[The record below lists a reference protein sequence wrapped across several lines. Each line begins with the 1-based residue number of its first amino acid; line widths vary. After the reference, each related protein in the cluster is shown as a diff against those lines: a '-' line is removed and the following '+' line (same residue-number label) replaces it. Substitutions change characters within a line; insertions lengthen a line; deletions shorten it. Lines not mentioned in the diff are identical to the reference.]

1 MRFTADAKTT
11 AELKRIV
18 KALGCFCIQL
28 EVNAVGSCVLFG
40 DAQPQGTDACQFTC
54 EFEVS
59 DYEPGVIAVR
69 AREFAKA
76 LGSAKTLTVVDNNA
90 NGFRI
95 ETLPGP
101 LGGDTTAAW
110 GLGGGACYF
119 DRFALA
125 EFAYWRSAAPKKKDS
140 RASLHGVWFEVRPQD
155 STVYGYGTN
164 GLIACYSQASA
175 AYGEATQKKFR
186 FLPAPIVSLM
196 CRAGEVYMLD
206 TEIPEGHKPKDEEK
220 KLSKGVEVLP
230 RDSYQVSFTLGGVDV
245 RVYVYTQL
253 GRIKLESVI
262 PEYTNMS
269 AELDFSEVTIEALK
283 KAPHAG
289 DKCSNLT
296 VVMPGGYSM
305 QGAHLTFDGGAADGW
320 LFDTTVSIGVLATL
334 PEFACAGMPAEL
346 CITAPALS
354 VVLDGL
360 LPEKYG
366 RVSIKTNLEFPRMGC
381 ASPVVVEANHRSA
394 LVMPL
399 KITCP
404 SREAFY
410 GLCKEVLFWLVDSNN
425 PDMTEDELTDKEGVI
440 KAINTMWNDSV
451 DLLPGYPVDWA
462 DFVRRVL
469 PVIRAEARKKI
480 EA

>member
-1 MRFTADAKTT
+1 
-11 AELKRIV
+11 
-18 KALGCFCIQL
+18 
-28 EVNAVGSCVLFG
+28 
-40 DAQPQGTDACQFTC
+40 
-54 EFEVS
+54 
-59 DYEPGVIAVR
+59 
-69 AREFAKA
+69 
-76 LGSAKTLTVVDNNA
+76 
-90 NGFRI
+90 
-95 ETLPGP
+95 
-101 LGGDTTAAW
+101 
-110 GLGGGACYF
+110 
-119 DRFALA
+119 
-125 EFAYWRSAAPKKKDS
+125 
-140 RASLHGVWFEVRPQD
+140 
-155 STVYGYGTN
+155 
-164 GLIACYSQASA
+164 
-175 AYGEATQKKFR
+175 
-186 FLPAPIVSLM
+186 
-196 CRAGEVYMLD
+196 
-206 TEIPEGHKPKDEEK
+206 
-220 KLSKGVEVLP
+220 
-230 RDSYQVSFTLGGVDV
+230 
-245 RVYVYTQL
+245 
-253 GRIKLESVI
+253 
-262 PEYTNMS
+262 MS